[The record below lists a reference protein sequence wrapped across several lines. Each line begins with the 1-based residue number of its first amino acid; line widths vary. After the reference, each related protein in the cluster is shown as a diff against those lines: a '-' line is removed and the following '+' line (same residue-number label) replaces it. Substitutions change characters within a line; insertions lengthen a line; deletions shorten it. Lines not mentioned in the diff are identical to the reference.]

1 MMRQLDQAMKR
12 FDETLATEW
21 VNAAIAPLW
30 QRVFTLLE
38 NQGGKKDEHLWQQL
52 EEIHKMYQE
61 GFYVAATDILQ
72 EFNPLGTDGR
82 SLCIK
87 ILCPP

>member
-1 MMRQLDQAMKR
+1 MGECCHRP
-12 FDETLATEW
+12 TLATS
-21 VNAAIAPLW
+21 LW
-30 QRVFTLLE
+30 QQLE

-82 SLCIK
+82 S
-87 ILCPP
+87 